1 MKLFFL
7 NVDAVM
13 NQNLETGQNP
23 LDQFF
28 SSLFELFGAGGQIN
42 QGAQLDL
49 ITPGLVT
56 LFVPLIFFGLLYY
69 VINRSDFNKWYH
81 WLLMMLLSSS
91 ICFGV
96 VAFVMFKQRA
106 NFIGGTFSSISW
118 GISSFGISALV
129 FIVASFLGKWWS
141 TQCRNT
147 PF

>member
-23 LDQFF
+23 LDNFF

-96 VAFVMFKQRA
+96 VAFVMFKQSA

>member
-23 LDQFF
+23 LDNFF

-141 TQCRNT
+141 TQCRNL

>member
-23 LDQFF
+23 LDNFF

>member
-23 LDQFF
+23 LDNFF

-69 VINRSDFNKWYH
+69 VINSSDFNKWYH